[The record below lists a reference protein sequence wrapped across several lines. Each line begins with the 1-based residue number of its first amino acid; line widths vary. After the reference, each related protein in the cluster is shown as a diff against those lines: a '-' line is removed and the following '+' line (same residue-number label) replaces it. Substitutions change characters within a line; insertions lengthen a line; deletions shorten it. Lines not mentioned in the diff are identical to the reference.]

1 MIALLFEKY
10 FKAFYDGWVKFIT
23 YYSLFNW
30 VTYSRCNT
38 SKVKWGYPK
47 MYFIHQGD
55 HTAIVVE
62 YIHHKRCNRYDVNI
76 SVIIFVW
83 VQVWN
88 VYYNMIFG
96 TEFIVAV
103 RNTQFPEFRSKAERK
118 NNTVGCALI
127 QSASTVILLYDEPDL
142 LADLENITPTSY
154 LILHIYK
161 SRAYH
166 KK

>member
-1 MIALLFEKY
+1 
-10 FKAFYDGWVKFIT
+10 
-23 YYSLFNW
+23 
-30 VTYSRCNT
+30 
-38 SKVKWGYPK
+38 
-47 MYFIHQGD
+47 
-55 HTAIVVE
+55 
-62 YIHHKRCNRYDVNI
+62 
-76 SVIIFVW
+76 
-83 VQVWN
+83 
-88 VYYNMIFG
+88 MIFG

-154 LILHIYK
+154 LILHIYE